1 MFVEKSFVEKKGKF
15 AIGLAITTCIFVLA
29 SGLYYYLHIED
40 SSKKYYLHCAGGY
53 RSVIMCSILKSRG
66 FDKLAN
72 IEGGFEPMKS
82 AGIKVASSPLAH

>member
-1 MFVEKSFVEKKGKF
+1 LNIIDTRRPTEFIVEHAEMAKSVPLDYINKNMDE
-15 AIGLAITTCIFVLA
+15 L
-29 SGLYYYLHIED
+29 D

-72 IEGGFEPMKS
+72 IEGGFTPMKS
-82 AGIKVASSPLAH
+82 AGIKVASSSLAH